1 MAFEKV
7 FYWMALGLVV
17 VGLYSKLARQ
27 DSLWVRQLIQQPV
40 QLAEAISCR
49 VADHAQTLAWQ
60 LTDRASSMDQALQ
73 IRVERS
79 QARVACVNASVR
91 RCNARMARV
100 NAAMARFNA
109 NAVRLRAEGVLR

>member
-17 VGLYSKLARQ
+17 LGLHSKLEKE
-27 DSLWVRQLIQQPV
+27 DSVWVRQLMQRPV
-40 QLAEAISCR
+40 QVAEAISCK
-49 VADHAQTLAWQ
+49 VADRAEALAWT
-60 LTDRASSMDQALQ
+60 LNDRPSSIDRPLQ
-73 IRVERS
+73 IRVART

-91 RCNARMARV
+91 RCNLRLARV